1 MLVLDTHVDIRWPDP
16 PDPHQSTD
24 RQVDLP
30 KLRAGAVSATVLIAY
45 VPQGARD
52 AAGRAAAAARA
63 DAMLGAIRGFARN
76 GTPLATRA
84 DEIRAAHQAGR
95 TAIVPAVENGYAVGT
110 DLDRLDAMRR
120 AGAIYLTL
128 THNGHNDLADSA
140 IPLPSLGD
148 AMELHGGLSALGR
161 QAVARMNALGLLADV
176 SHSARSTMVQA
187 AEASRSP
194 VVATHSCCRALCD
207 HPRNLDDDQ
216 LRIIRDVGG
225 VVQVTAVPAFLKRDA
240 KADDVSVATFCDHV
254 DHVVRVAGLPHAGI
268 GSDFDGGGGF
278 PGWKDASETPNV
290 FAELRRRGY
299 DEAALALIGGGN
311 FLRCMEAA
319 ERIAR
324 A

>member
-1 MLVLDTHVDIRWPDP
+1 MLVIDTHVDIRWPNP
-16 PDPHQSTD
+16 PDPHGTTD

-52 AAGRAAAAARA
+52 AAGHAAAASRA
-63 DAMLGAIRGFARN
+63 DAMLQAIRGFARN
-76 GTPLATRA
+76 GTALATDA
-84 DEIRAAHQAGR
+84 AGIRSAHAQGS

-110 DLDRLDAMRR
+110 DLGRLDAMRA

-148 AMELHGGLSALGR
+148 AAELHGGLSKLGR
-161 QAVARMNALGLLADV
+161 EALARMNRLGLLADV
-176 SHSARSTMVQA
+176 SHSAKATMLQA

-207 HPRNLDDDQ
+207 HPRNLDDAQ
-216 LRIIRDVGG
+216 LGVIRDVGG
-225 VVQVTAVPAFLKRDA
+225 VVQVTAVPAFLKKDA
-240 KADDVSVATFCDHV
+240 KPGDVSVTTFCDHV
-254 DHVVRVAGLPHAGI
+254 DHVVRVAGLPHVGI

-299 DEAALALIGGGN
+299 DESALALIAGGN

-319 ERIAR
+319 ERLA